1 MKTQVNRQRLQQEVE
16 KMSKK
21 YEYHNNKIS
30 SLGDIEFTPK
40 QEKYLEKLAKKFNKI
55 QKANAKNAK
64 K

>member
-1 MKTQVNRQRLQQEVE
+1 
-16 KMSKK
+16 MSNK

-40 QEKYLEKLAKKFNKI
+40 QEKYLEKLAKEFNKA
-55 QKANAKNAK
+55 QDEKAKNAK